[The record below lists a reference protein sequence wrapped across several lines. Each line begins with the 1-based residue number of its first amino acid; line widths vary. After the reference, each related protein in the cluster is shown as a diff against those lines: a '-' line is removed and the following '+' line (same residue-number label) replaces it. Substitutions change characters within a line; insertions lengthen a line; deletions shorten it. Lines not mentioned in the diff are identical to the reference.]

1 MAAQQNLIKQSDL
14 LNRLVLDRNTM
25 EELGHVDV
33 LWMYPEAHR
42 VLGFVC
48 KSGLLGGKKVAFNLA
63 QVQTLGADS
72 ILVNSSPVETDTS
85 RVQQLESLIHCEV
98 WSDAGNKIGRISDC
112 LFQLKTGEIREYL
125 LVSNGWSGV
134 VGSIY
139 QLPPKKIM
147 SFGRKRVLV
156 AEAAVKTLAVYRG
169 GLQQA
174 VAETGS
180 FLKENYTEVA
190 QEVRSMAEQAQTATG
205 HLKQQWLKLTGRAK
219 KQAQAFAAQMK
230 EQAQTL
236 NEQLREETQTFS
248 EQARKQGQGF
258 ATQVKEQAQAFNEQI
273 REETQTFSE
282 QARKQGQ
289 GFAAQ
294 VKERAQAIGEQVQDS
309 AQPWVEQARENA
321 QNWTEQVQET
331 LDPLAPKRQR
341 RPAATRYETVPNR
354 EVERPELIPEEDLE
368 DDAPWI

>member
-1 MAAQQNLIKQSDL
+1 MAAQHNPIKQSDL

-48 KSGLLGGKKVAFNLA
+48 KLGLLGGKKVAFNLA
-63 QVQTLGADS
+63 QVQTLGTDS
-72 ILVNSSPVETDTS
+72 ILVNSSPVETDAG

-125 LVSNGWSGV
+125 LVSNGWTGV

-139 QLPPKKIM
+139 RLPPKKIM

-169 GLQQA
+169 GLHQT
-174 VAETGS
+174 VADAGN
-180 FLKENYTEVA
+180 FLKENYTEMA
-190 QEVRSMAEQAQTATG
+190 QEVRTMTEQAQTATG
-205 HLKQQWLKLTGRAK
+205 QIKQQWLKLAGRAK
-219 KQAQAFAAQMK
+219 KQAQVFATQVK

-236 NEQLREETQTFS
+236 NEQLREDTQSFS
-248 EQARKQGQGF
+248 EQARKQGQDL
-258 ATQVKEQAQAFNEQI
+258 
-273 REETQTFSE
+273 
-282 QARKQGQ
+282 
-289 GFAAQ
+289 AAQ

-309 AQPWVEQARENA
+309 TQPWVEQVRENA
-321 QNWTEQVQET
+321 QNWTEQVQEN
-331 LDPLAPKRQR
+331 LDPLAPKKRR
-341 RPAATRYETVPNR
+341 RPV
-354 EVERPELIPEEDLE
+354 VEHPEMAIGNEAERTDLIPAEDLE
-368 DDAPWI
+368 DDEPWI